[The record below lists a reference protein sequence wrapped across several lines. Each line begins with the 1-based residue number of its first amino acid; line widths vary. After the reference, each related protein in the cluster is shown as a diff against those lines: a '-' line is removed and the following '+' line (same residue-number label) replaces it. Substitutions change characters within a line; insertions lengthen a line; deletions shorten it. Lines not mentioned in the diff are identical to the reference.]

1 MTHGGLHLG
10 GTRRNHLGA
19 GNVLELDL
27 DGGHTTVY
35 NVKTHPADQALCVY
49 VNCISVKYCFSK
61 KPKSPRSQGDT
72 GTARVPANTHSGI
85 SSLLGAESQGH
96 TLSSL

>member
-1 MTHGGLHLG
+1 MTHGGLQLG

-19 GNVLELDL
+19 GNVLEPDL

-35 NVKTHPADQALCVY
+35 NVKTYPADQALCVY
-49 VNCISVKYCFSK
+49 VNCISVKFCFSK

-72 GTARVPANTHSGI
+72 GTARVPANMHSGI
-85 SSLLGAESQGH
+85 SSLLGVESQGVQ
-96 TLSSL
+96 S